1 MNTDR
6 AVSAWTAHLPR
17 YPDPSWLSARPPLT
31 PPYQGGERGRQVPP
45 YEDGEITGA
54 PFFPPLDEGSRPLF
68 PPLDKGGSGGVLS
81 RGLARPHNSSVT
93 RSNRGTIVVIAL
105 TGWLLVGAQPAATSP
120 RPEAPPAPS
129 SSTPA
134 PEPSPGASSAA
145 EPLERQP
152 YRIVLHFA
160 CDPSARLDAAR
171 RADLLRDWLI
181 LVRRFV
187 GAPWVVSLAPP
198 SSPIATRDLD
208 SLNPSVFA
216 NVTAFDKV
224 WVVHAEC
231 PDAGSGPVFTGREY
245 DTATRRLGPLQRRAV
260 EVLADAPR
268 ALLEFTLDLFSPTA
282 MITGQEGGRALLTV
296 RAAGLEPAS
305 PAGRVVTQGTVF
317 EPLRLVSLEKG
328 VVVRNIRWT
337 YLPVESVEGAVARCA
352 IISAYSDPLTQR
364 VTVPNTLAGV
374 GIKPGKSP
382 VRLRFVTNP
391 DQRPAAGYLLTA
403 RLVPDGPPRELGLTD
418 RAGRIVL
425 PPGFASGLVIL
436 RLLAGNVEPMV
447 ERPVMPGESDE
458 ERVIA
463 FDPKPMTVALEA
475 QVDSL
480 RDEVLDLVAIRA
492 RLEARMKARLEGNDW
507 PGLEATITEAS
518 KLPPKDEFA
527 KRLAALKDQA
537 ARQQAESKTAVLT
550 RTAQAQINDLQ
561 AVIDRYLDDETLTA
575 YRDALERGRAD
586 LAAKEKARAQ
596 AEAQERAR
604 RIAPPPPVQTQAA
617 QPAPPAPAQPK
628 PQPKPAAPPAPPTVP
643 F

>member
-1 MNTDR
+1 MK
-6 AVSAWTAHLPR
+6 
-17 YPDPSWLSARPPLT
+17 
-31 PPYQGGERGRQVPP
+31 
-45 YEDGEITGA
+45 
-54 PFFPPLDEGSRPLF
+54 LD
-68 PPLDKGGSGGVLS
+68 
-81 RGLARPHNSSVT
+81 
-93 RSNRGTIVVIAL
+93 NRGMVVVVAL
-105 TGWLLVGAQPAATSP
+105 AGWLLVGALRVATGQGPVAAPSPARPAPPVRSPAT
-120 RPEAPPAPS
+120 PEPAPS
-129 SSTPA
+129 STSAAEASPETST
-134 PEPSPGASSAA
+134 AA

-160 CDPSARLDAAR
+160 GHPSARLDAAR

-198 SSPIATRDLD
+198 SSPIVLGDLD
-208 SLNPSVFA
+208 SLEPSRFA
-216 NVTAFDKV
+216 DVTAFDKV
-224 WVVHAEC
+224 WVVHAER
-231 PDAGSGPVFTGREY
+231 PAGGSGLVFTGREY
-245 DTATRRLGPLQRRAV
+245 DTATRRLGPLQGRAA

-268 ALLEFTLDLFSPTA
+268 ALLEFALDLFSPTA

-305 PAGRVVTQGTVF
+305 PAGRMVTKGTVF
-317 EPLRLVSLEKG
+317 QPLRLVSLERG
-328 VVVRNIRWT
+328 IVVRVIRWS
-337 YLPVESVEGAVARCA
+337 YLQVEAVDGAVARCA

-364 VTVPNTLAGV
+364 VTEPNTLVGV

-382 VRLRFVTNP
+382 LRLRFVTNP
-391 DQRPAAGYLLTA
+391 DQRAAAGYLLTG

-447 ERPVMPGESDE
+447 ERPVMPGEGEE

-463 FDPKPMTVALEA
+463 FDPKPETVALEA

-492 RLEARMKARLEGNDW
+492 RLEARMKARLEGSDW
-507 PGLEATITEAS
+507 PGLEATIQEAS
-518 KLPPKDEFA
+518 QLPPKDEFA

-537 ARQQAESKTAVLT
+537 ARQQAESKRPVLT
-550 RTAQAQINDLQ
+550 RTAQAQLNDLQ
-561 AVIDRYLDDETLTA
+561 AVIDRYLDDEMLTA
-575 YRDALERGRAD
+575 YRDALKRGRED
-586 LAAKEKARAQ
+586 LAAKEKARAR
-596 AEAQERAR
+596 EAQARTR
-604 RIAPPPPVQTQAA
+604 RIAPPPPVQAKAA
-617 QPAPPAPAQPK
+617 QGAPPAPAQP
-628 PQPKPAAPPAPPTVP
+628 QPKPVASPLPAGVP